1 MSVEVMGNIIRIV
14 GNAPVSDAEPVLA
27 ALLDD
32 PLRTI
37 DLTNAAHLHSAV
49 IQILL
54 AVRPRIT
61 GTPSYPFFTSYVLP
75 QLDRG

>member
-1 MSVEVMGNIIRIV
+1 VGDVIRIF

-27 ALLDD
+27 ALHDD
-32 PLRTI
+32 PSRI
-37 DLTNAAHLHSAV
+37 VDLAGAVHMHTAV

-61 GTPSYPFFTSYVLP
+61 GTPSYPFFTTYVLP

>member
-1 MSVEVMGNIIRIV
+1 MSVEVVGDIVRIV

-37 DLTNAAHLHSAV
+37 DLTRAAHLHSAV

-61 GTPSYPFFTSYVLP
+61 GKPSYPFFTAYVLP